1 MVGYQEVQLRSE
13 ALEMSRRRNGQT
25 IIRTAPYAV
34 ALALV
39 LACSFLAG
47 CDAKSDDGPA
57 NFPGDPKRGM
67 DLIKQYGCGGCHLIP
82 SIVDATGNVGPPLLH
97 VGTRTYIAGF
107 FSNSPE
113 KHGAVDPGSAK
124 GAARQ
129 CHAANGR
136 HAAGFARHHCIPLH
150 PEMKRQNF

>member
-113 KHGAVDPGSAK
+113 NMAQWIQDPQRALPGNAMPRMGVTPQDSRDITAFLYTLK
-124 GAARQ
+124 
-129 CHAANGR
+129 
-136 HAAGFARHHCIPLH
+136 
-150 PEMKRQNF
+150 